1 MAEEFEEDLT
11 VPPAEVVE
19 DKGEDEEED
28 EDEIEVEVEEVEE
41 EESNEEVSPFKNGVT
56 SELDRRGAPEA

>member
-19 DKGEDEEED
+19 DKGEDEED